1 MEEEEAPVSSPS
13 PGSGKRKSVEF
24 LDNVE
29 ERDTDTDNGAGGR
42 QEVDNRVEDG
52 PDNDFASDS
61 ESEVDIGVK
70 PTEDTSSEASSA
82 ALDMPGHGRS
92 HPKIARGFRPELLDD
107 DGITESRTSKR
118 SVTFTPKPPS
128 DMLSTRSPAVKE
140 TAKRQ
145 TYDGR
150 EITVVTLETQTDWQW
165 LKDAVDSGRGKHITT
180 GAVSGSDSKK
190 EKSDLKSILVK
201 PDSRETTSLS
211 KAGTTESMSADD
223 RMAPTTPY
231 TPYSDEFG
239 IPILDISSD
248 SEDSSDEDSN
258 RKDAD
263 DNNFLP
269 SIGPPQILQY
279 IRESELADIEVEDP
293 EKRREKEGTDIP
305 DYPVD
310 ECGRMYGMFGGKC
323 EFCRQNIKP
332 FPSVERQ
339 QQLPPH
345 ELYCCE
351 EYREFVNFATTTAM
365 DLEEETRHANKLINI
380 KPHAHF
386 GNKNDRKAAKER
398 AVQRMRERELQRRQQ
413 EASGLQQNFYS
424 SSGGAG
430 GQVGGVMP
438 SARATQ
444 VAAIKANIIP
454 AQGISYKDGVARQMK
469 TINYQLSSQRCLEE
483 GWTLR
488 PPSPLNNEEED
499 IDIFIPEP
507 LNPAMMGTGRF
518 HERPLIQKFYEDGKK
533 FLTVFPDGSGNIFY
547 PNGQIAILISYV
559 SLGQYIY
566 VVHDENPSR
575 TVKAV
580 FEPSGYGSCYHN
592 NGIVRL
598 YFDQLGGIELDV
610 HGGRRRKWTWK
621 DQETHVHAPPFQPIC
636 FGLNRYI
643 GVRVMNQDSIALT
656 LTAKKRSCR
665 FNVGSR
671 LKLVAPENIPPKEI
685 DEAALFLDERKAYVE
700 SILDKVSNLLKFP
713 KSPKLDKI
721 LPPIHL
727 TSKLQRTEK
736 LRQEKSATRLSRSKS
751 AQGKGSLPVV
761 TVN

>member
-1 MEEEEAPVSSPS
+1 MEEDEAPVSSPS

-24 LDNVE
+24 LDNKE
-29 ERDTDTDNGAGGR
+29 ERDTDIGAGGSP
-42 QEVDNRVEDG
+42 EVDNRAEDG
-52 PDNDFASDS
+52 PDNDFATDS

-70 PTEDTSSEASSA
+70 PIEDTSSEASSA

-92 HPKIARGFRPELLDD
+92 HPKIARGFRPEIFDD
-107 DGITESRTSKR
+107 DGIALAESRTSKR

-128 DMLSTRSPAVKE
+128 DMLSSRSPAVKE

-165 LKDAVDSGRGKHITT
+165 LKDAVDTGLGTHITT
-180 GAVSGSDSKK
+180 
-190 EKSDLKSILVK
+190 VK

-211 KAGTTESMSADD
+211 KADATDSVSADD

-248 SEDSSDEDSN
+248 SEDSSDEDSS

-263 DNNFLP
+263 DRNFLP

-293 EKRREKEGTDIP
+293 EKRREKEGTDIT

-323 EFCRQNIKP
+323 EFCRQDIKP
-332 FPSVERQ
+332 FPSLERQ
-339 QQLPPH
+339 RQLPPH

-351 EYREFVNFATTTAM
+351 EYRDFVNFATTTAM
-365 DLEEETRHANKLINI
+365 DLEEETKHANKLINI

-430 GQVGGVMP
+430 GHVGGVMP

-488 PPSPLNNEEED
+488 PPSPLNNEDED
-499 IDIFIPEP
+499 IDVFIPEP
-507 LNPAMMGTGRF
+507 LNPAMMGTGRL

-533 FLTVFPDGSGNIFY
+533 FLTVFPDGSGNVFY

-656 LTAKKRSCR
+656 LTARKRSCR

-685 DEAALFLDERKAYVE
+685 DEATLFLDERKAYVE

-736 LRQEKSATRLSRSKS
+736 LRQEKSATRLARSKS

>member
-1 MEEEEAPVSSPS
+1 MEEEESSLSPPNSTERTRDAGEQTKQMERRS
-13 PGSGKRKSVEF
+13 PGSGKSKSVEF

-29 ERDTDTDNGAGGR
+29 ERDVDNGGG
-42 QEVDNRVEDG
+42 EDSPGGSGDNREEDG
-52 PDNDFASDS
+52 PDNGFATDS

-70 PTEDTSSEASSA
+70 PDIEDTSSEGSSA
-82 ALDMPGHGRS
+82 TLDVPGQGRS
-92 HPKIARGFRPELLDD
+92 HPKIARGFRPEIFDD
-107 DGITESRTSKR
+107 EAVVESRTSKR
-118 SVTFTPKPPS
+118 SVTFTPKPS
-128 DMLSTRSPAVKE
+128 GDMLSSRSPAVKE
-140 TAKRQ
+140 TAKRK

-150 EITVVTLETQTDWQW
+150 EITMVTLDTQTDWQW
-165 LKDAVDSGRGKHITT
+165 VEDAVETGLGKHIPS
-180 GAVSGSDSKK
+180 GAVGSSEEKK

-201 PDSRETTSLS
+201 SDSRENTSLS
-211 KAGTTESMSADD
+211 KGDLTDAVSADD
-223 RMAPTTPY
+223 RMAPTTPF

-248 SEDSSDEDSN
+248 TEDSSDEDSN
-258 RKDAD
+258 RKDPD
-263 DNNFLP
+263 DRSFLP

-279 IRESELADIEVEDP
+279 IRESELAEIEVEDP
-293 EKRREKEGTDIP
+293 DKRKEKEGVDVT
-305 DYPVD
+305 DYPLD
-310 ECGRMYGMFGGKC
+310 EYGRMYGMFGGMC
-323 EFCRQNIKP
+323 EFCAQDIKP
-332 FPSVERQ
+332 FPSLERQ
-339 QQLPPH
+339 RQLPPQ

-351 EYREFVNFATTTAM
+351 EYREFVHFATSTAM
-365 DLEEETRHANKLINI
+365 DLEQETSNANKLINI

-424 SSGGAG
+424 F
-430 GQVGGVMP
+430 
-438 SARATQ
+438 
-444 VAAIKANIIP
+444 
-454 AQGISYKDGVARQMK
+454 ARQMK

-488 PPSPLNNEEED
+488 PPSPLNKEDED
-499 IDIFIPEP
+499 IDVFMPEP

-518 HERPLIQKFYEDGKK
+518 RERPLIQKFYEDGKK
-533 FLTVFPDGSGNIFY
+533 FLTVFPDGSGNVFY
-547 PNGQIAILISYV
+547 PNGQIAILISCV

-566 VVHDENPSR
+566 VVHDDSPSS

-643 GVRVMNQDSIALT
+643 GIRVMNQDSIALT
-656 LTAKKRSCR
+656 LTARKRSCR

-685 DEAALFLDERKAYVE
+685 DEAMLFLDERKAYVE

-736 LRQEKSATRLSRSKS
+736 LRQEKSATRLSGRKS
-751 AQGKGSLPVV
+751 AQGKRTLPVV

>member
-424 SSGGAG
+424 STSNRST
-430 GQVGGVMP
+430 GVLP
-438 SARATQ
+438 
-444 VAAIKANIIP
+444 NE
-454 AQGISYKDGVARQMK
+454 VARQMK

>member
-424 SSGGAG
+424 F
-430 GQVGGVMP
+430 
-438 SARATQ
+438 
-444 VAAIKANIIP
+444 
-454 AQGISYKDGVARQMK
+454 ARQMK